1 MARKSVVQQKKQ
13 ANNEEDVVLNA
24 DDPDKEVMVGGP
36 LDDNQ
41 VIDDAGDKVKKSDL
55 VSITIDGTDYQ
66 VDKNT
71 AALFEAQKRTYD
83 RELGE
88 VKKKI
93 PAVTTQEKKKS
104 EDDDDSDY
112 TVKLFTDPKKFLEE
126 RDEKIVSRVRTELTQ
141 QYQADQSQKEF
152 WSEFYREN
160 PDLDIKKDH
169 RIVGAVLSENYSNWA
184 ELPAAQARKK
194 LADATRDTLLDMIG
208 RHKDKTKVENRDR
221 STTLEGASTAP
232 GSRKVADVDEGTK
245 VRPSLSAAIKARRM
259 KRLHGSAA

>member
-13 ANNEEDVVLNA
+13 ANNEEDVVLNE
-24 DDPDKEVMVGGP
+24 DDPDKDVMVGGP

-41 VIDDAGDKVKKSDL
+41 VIDDAGDTVKKSDL
-55 VSITIDGTDYQ
+55 VSINIDGTDYQ

-93 PAVTTQEKKKS
+93 PAADPAPRKAADE
-104 EDDDDSDY
+104 DDSDY

-169 RIVGAVLSENYSNWA
+169 RVVGAVLAENYSSWS

-194 LADATRDTLLDMIG
+194 LADATRDTLLDIIG

-232 GSRKVADVDEGTK
+232 GSRKAVDVEEGTK
-245 VRPSLSAAIKARRM
+245 VRPSLSAAIKTRRM